1 MVYMGY
7 DAEVTDVLNRDILQS
22 LGYVIG
28 VIRVSSG
35 ESEKEEDR
43 V

>member
-7 DAEVTDVLNRDILQS
+7 DAEVPDVLYGDILQS

-28 VIRVSSG
+28 VIRVGSG
-35 ESEKEEDR
+35 ESEKEGES